1 MRPAV
6 IAVIELDFDP
16 TLGLGDVGVRWE
28 TLALAAVIFL
38 ALALAAVI
46 AGRTPLDPARPAAA
60 LAVTGRAEP
69 NHLRRDDL
77 LFIAVGAI
85 PAAVLGARLGHVLV
99 NFDFYANNPGAIL
112 DSAQGSLQLS
122 LGVVGGILGGAA
134 VAVLLGAP
142 LGRWLHAITVPLL
155 AVLALGK
162 LTSVL
167 GGDGQGLPADL
178 PWATAYLGWG
188 PWGSLA
194 PSIPSHPAAAY
205 EALVTGVILIAVV
218 AMDRRGWFRA
228 LDGRAFL
235 VALALWA
242 GGRVL
247 VAAVWRDPV
256 VNGPFR
262 ADQLLSLAIIAGAL
276 LALGGMAAVRERR
289 RRGGPGVTRLPEWS
303 DAEAPRP

>member
-1 MRPAV
+1 VPSSV
-6 IAVIELDFDP
+6 IAVIEFDFDP

-28 TLALAAVIFL
+28 TLALAAAIFL

-46 AGRTPLDPARPAAA
+46 AGRTPLDLARPASAP
-60 LAVTGRAEP
+60 AVTGQAEP

-77 LFIAVGAI
+77 LFITVGAI

-99 NFDFYANNPGAIL
+99 HLDFYVSNPAAIL
-112 DSAQGSLQLS
+112 DPAQGSLQLS
-122 LGVVGGILGGAA
+122 LGVVGGILGGAV

-155 AVLALGK
+155 ALLALGK
-162 LTSVL
+162 LTAIL

-194 PSIPSHPAAAY
+194 PATPSHPAAAY
-205 EALVTGVILIAVV
+205 EALVTGVILVGVV
-218 AMDRRGWFRA
+218 AMDRRGWFKA

-242 GGRVL
+242 GGRAI

-262 ADQLLSLAIIAGAL
+262 ADQLLSLAIISGAL
-276 LALGGMAAVRERR
+276 VALAGMAALRARR
-289 RRGGPGVTRLPEWS
+289 RRQGPGVTRLPEWS